1 MEGRGGQNVWE
12 LLAYMEYA
20 DFIAFPVLILEG
32 YIFKLL

>member
-1 MEGRGGQNVWE
+1 MESHGGQNCSE
-12 LLAYMEYA
+12 LLADMEYA